1 MIDNFIEGK
10 ELWKEALGDGIK
22 HKHSIYDMYYLVLAR
37 RHNAVL
43 ITGDGTLA
51 RLCRKLKIDLYH

>member
-43 ITGDGTLA
+43 ITCDGALA
-51 RLCRKLKIDLYH
+51 RLCRKLKIELCH